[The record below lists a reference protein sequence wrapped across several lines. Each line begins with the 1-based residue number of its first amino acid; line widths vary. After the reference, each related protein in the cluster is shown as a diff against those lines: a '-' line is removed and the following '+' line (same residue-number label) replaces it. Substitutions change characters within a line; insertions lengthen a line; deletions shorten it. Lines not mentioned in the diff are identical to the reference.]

1 MRIHLAAD
9 HRGWDLAK
17 QLEGWLASKGHEVLW
32 HGAEFKDDGDDY
44 PLFAIRTAQAQLADE
59 DAGVEAK
66 SIVVGGDGSGEVI
79 SANKV
84 SGARAAIAM
93 NAKQVELARA
103 QADVSLLVIGSY
115 HLNFEQAQPLV
126 ELFFATPFS
135 DLIDDARRIINT
147 TEFEN
152 SGTIEGWMIG
162 YQE

>member
-1 MRIHLAAD
+1 MRIHMSAE

-17 QLEGWLASKGHEVLW
+17 QLEAWLVTQGHEILW
-32 HGAEFKDDGDDY
+32 HGAEFKDEGDDY
-44 PLFAIRTAQAQLADE
+44 PLFTIRTAQAQLADE
-59 DAGVEAK
+59 DAGVAAK

-79 SANKV
+79 AANKV
-84 SGARAAIAM
+84 NGARATLAM
-93 NAKQVELARA
+93 NAKQVEHARKH
-103 QADVSLLVIGSY
+103 ADASLLVIGSN
-115 HLNFEQAQPLV
+115 HHNFEQAK
-126 ELFFATPFS
+126 ELIEIFLATAFG